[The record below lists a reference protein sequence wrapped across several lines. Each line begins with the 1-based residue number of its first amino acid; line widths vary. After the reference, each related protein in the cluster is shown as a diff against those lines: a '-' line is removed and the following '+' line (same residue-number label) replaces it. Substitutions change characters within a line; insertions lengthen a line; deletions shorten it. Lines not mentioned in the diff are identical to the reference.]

1 MYTIEDHY
9 SWTGV
14 LFSSVAACP
23 GRSLTINYELRT
35 WSFGWDTNRRTI
47 ARPCGVFN
55 MMLQLHHWAVVAVK
69 NVEELGYGPH
79 SSPYTPGLHESMIV
93 HIQS

>member
-1 MYTIEDHY
+1 
-9 SWTGV
+9 
-14 LFSSVAACP
+14 
-23 GRSLTINYELRT
+23 
-35 WSFGWDTNRRTI
+35 
-47 ARPCGVFN
+47 